1 MFIVRAS
8 FGEQAEWRTSA
19 AAARE
24 FFAELRNFAEL
35 MPGVERVTAEAG
47 GAAAR
52 WLIRT
57 DVPVVGSIR
66 QAFPVARAVDLPG
79 LIEWLPAAGE
89 QKNLMRY
96 EVEFEER
103 GAMTRV
109 AVRLSVEV
117 RRQNAREL
125 HALAGLAGERRLS
138 AELQKGVT
146 HMMRTYLQKARAR
159 LEQQ

>member
-1 MFIVRAS
+1 MFTVRAA
-8 FGEQAEWRTSA
+8 FNEQAEWRA
-19 AAARE
+19 AAADARAL
-24 FFAELRNFAEL
+24 FAELRNFAEL

-52 WLIRT
+52 WLIRA

-66 QAFPVARAVDLPG
+66 QAFAVAQAVDLPG

-89 QKNLMRY
+89 QKNFLRY
-96 EVEFEER
+96 EVSFEER

-109 AVRLSVEV
+109 GVRLAVEV
-117 RRQNAREL
+117 RRQHAREL
-125 HALAGLAGERRLS
+125 HPLAGLAGERRLS
-138 AELQKGVT
+138 AELEKGLT

-159 LEQQ
+159 LER